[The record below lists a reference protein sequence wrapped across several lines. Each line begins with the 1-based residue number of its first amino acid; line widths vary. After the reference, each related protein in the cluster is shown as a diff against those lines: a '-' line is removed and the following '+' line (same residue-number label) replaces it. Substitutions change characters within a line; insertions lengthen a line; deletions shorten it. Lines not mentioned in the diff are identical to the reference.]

1 MALCQYPLKALRQA
15 YDLSGS
21 ILFIN
26 GVASLLTL
34 TTKPLALTKGL
45 KIIKTITKLR
55 VPIEQFSLM
64 IVIAICFKQIY

>member
-34 TTKPLALTKGL
+34 TTKPLALAKGL
-45 KIIKTITKLR
+45 KKLLKLLR
-55 VPIEQFSLM
+55 SYVYQLNNFI
-64 IVIAICFKQIY
+64 